1 MEPPLYKLVADFG
14 SHRRTISDTLKC
26 NDVEVFHK
34 ATTKPELV
42 KRVIE
47 LYTEMKTPKE
57 VRAIV
62 GGSAKILSAK
72 FSRRMESI
80 SGRVGNIRRDKMV

>member
-1 MEPPLYKLVADFG
+1 MEPPLYKLVADFD

-26 NDVEVFHK
+26 NGIEVFHK

-72 FSRRMESI
+72 SSKRTESI
-80 SGRVGNIRRDKMV
+80 FGRAGSIRRDKMV